1 MAGRLDPLAGQVSK
15 SGKLRVGYFA
25 QHQADELD
33 VGATPLIALGR
44 LRRRANEQEL
54 RSHLGRFG
62 FSQERADTT
71 IEKLS
76 GGEKARLLFALMTCD
91 KPHILL
97 LDEPTN
103 HLDVLS
109 RQALIQAIN
118 AFEGAVVIVSHD
130 PHIVEL
136 TADRFW
142 MVEGGRVHP
151 YDGDLED
158 YRALLLSR
166 RKGGNGVNGVKAGNG
181 PNKKERRR
189 AAADKRAG
197 LASLKKKLSEAE
209 AGGASPRGGQ
219 IEAAGRPRRLQVVQG
234 RKRQAG
240 LFAKA
245 PEPGGEGPEGRRGDL
260 GESARRMGRDAV
272 SDERLKAEVWI
283 MAHVRRCSADAIP
296 AVVVRKGD
304 SRGGTLVLKLNQ
316 FDQGCRVLSQAVDID
331 GKLGWMAAFSGD
343 LVAEAEADAYI
354 ARAIARDPDL
364 WVVEIEHPDG
374 WHPFEGKVL

>member
-1 MAGRLDPLAGQVSK
+1 MTASSARGACAWNTNAKQDAQRVRIQKFVDRFRYKATKAKQAQSRMKMLANMEPIPEHHEDGGATFEFPDPVALAPPLFVADDVDVGYDGTAVLSKLSFRLDADDRIALLGANGNGKSTLIKLLAGRLDPLAGSVSK

-33 VGATPLIALGR
+33 LGATPLIALGR
-44 LRRRANEQEL
+44 LRRRESEQQL

-76 GGEKARLLFALMTCD
+76 GGEKARLLLALMTCD

-109 RQALIQAIN
+109 RQGLIQATN
-118 AFEGAVVIVSHD
+118 AFEGAVVVVSHD
-130 PHIVEL
+130 SHIIEL

-142 MVEGGRVHP
+142 MVDGGRVHP

-166 RKGGNGVNGVKAGNG
+166 RKTGNGVNGVKAGNG

-197 LASLKKKLSEAE
+197 LAALKKRLRRRCTGSRRTNRSCRTPSPTPSCTRE
-209 AGGASPRGGQ
+209 GATSWS
-219 IEAAGRPRRLQVVQG
+219 IC
-234 RKRQAG
+234 
-240 LFAKA
+240 
-245 PEPGGEGPEGRRGDL
+245 
-260 GESARRMGRDAV
+260 ESA
-272 SDERLKAEVWI
+272 
-283 MAHVRRCSADAIP
+283 
-296 AVVVRKGD
+296 
-304 SRGGTLVLKLNQ
+304 
-316 FDQGCRVLSQAVDID
+316 
-331 GKLGWMAAFSGD
+331 
-343 LVAEAEADAYI
+343 
-354 ARAIARDPDL
+354 
-364 WVVEIEHPDG
+364 WV
-374 WHPFEGKVL
+374 K